1 MHPTFPSETF
11 LPAKILFKKGGIAD
25 LAKEAAAFGTRGV
38 LVHGASLEKNDLK
51 EKLAE
56 DFKKA
61 GLVTESF
68 CRPQGEPTLAE
79 ITDLIAKGK
88 SLKAGWIAG
97 IGGGSVLDLAKAAA
111 GLFHASEMPVYYQEG
126 GALKEKGIPFIAVP
140 TTAGS
145 GSEASLNSVIINPG
159 KKLKLSIR
167 GQGFLARTVIL
178 DPDLLK
184 GLPFSVMCHSGMDAW
199 VQAYES
205 FISKNA
211 TWFSENYALKAIQLI
226 SRHLVPSLNAG
237 RDEDLAG
244 LLLGS
249 FFSGVAFSHSRLGVI
264 HGLAHPL
271 GVLYNIPHGLI
282 CSLLFAPS
290 IKLNLEAMGNQR
302 YAIMSQAV
310 GMDLL
315 QKVHELQKT
324 LKIASPFKGK
334 PLLEKEKIIA
344 EALASGSTAANPKAI
359 TREDVEYLLKEI
371 F

>member
-1 MHPTFPSETF
+1 MHPIFPQETF
-11 LPAKILFKKGGIAD
+11 LPAKVLFKKGGLAD
-25 LAKEAAAFGTRGV
+25 LAKETAELGTRGL
-38 LVHGASLEKNDLK
+38 LVHGASFEKNGLR
-51 EKLAE
+51 EKIAG

-61 GLVTESF
+61 GISVEYF
-68 CRPQGEPTLAE
+68 CRPQDEPTLDE
-79 ITDLIAKGK
+79 ISAVIAKGR
-88 SLKAGWIAG
+88 SLNAEWIIG

-111 GLFHASEMPVYYQEG
+111 GLFNAKEKPVFYQEG
-126 GALKEKGIPFIAVP
+126 GALKDQGIPFIAIP

-145 GSEASLNSVIINPG
+145 GSEASPNSVIINPE
-159 KKLKLSIR
+159 KKVKLSIR
-167 GQGFLARTVIL
+167 HENFLARKILL

-184 GLPFSVMCHSGMDAW
+184 GLPFSVMCYSGMDAW

-211 TWFSENYALKAIQLI
+211 TWFSENFALKAIQLI
-226 SRHLVPSLNAG
+226 SRHLVPALNAG

-244 LLLGS
+244 LMLGS
-249 FFSGVAFSHSRLGVI
+249 FFSGLAFSHSRLGVI

-271 GVLYNIPHGLI
+271 GVLYNVPHGLI
-282 CSLLFAPS
+282 CSLCFAPS
-290 IKLNLEAMGNQR
+290 IKLNLEAMGNQK

-324 LKIASPFKGK
+324 LKIVSPFKGK
-334 PLLEKEKIIA
+334 TIPEKEKILT
-344 EALASGSTAANPKAI
+344 ETLRSGSTAANPKPI
-359 TREDVEYLLKEI
+359 TREDVEYLLREI

>member
-1 MHPTFPSETF
+1 MHPIFPQETI
-11 LPAKILFKKGGIAD
+11 LPAKVFFKKGGLSNLPSEIQELGA
-25 LAKEAAAFGTRGV
+25 RG
-38 LVHGASLEKNDLK
+38 LIIHGASLEKNGLK
-51 EKLAE
+51 EKIAD

-61 GLVTESF
+61 GIFVAFF
-68 CRPQGEPTLAE
+68 CRPQGEPTLTE
-79 ITDLIAKGK
+79 ISAVITQGRDLKIA
-88 SLKAGWIAG
+88 WITG

-111 GLFHASEMPVYYQEG
+111 GLFNAREKPAYYQEG
-126 GALKEKGIPFIAVP
+126 GTLTAPGIPFIAVP

-145 GSEASLNSVIINPG
+145 GSEASPNSVIINPE
-159 KKLKLSIR
+159 KKVKLSIR
-167 GQGFLARTVIL
+167 QKDFLARKVLL

-184 GLPFSVMCHSGMDAW
+184 GLPFAVMCHSGMDAW

-211 TWFSENYALKAIQLI
+211 NWFSENFALKAIQLI
-226 SRHLVPSLNAG
+226 SRHLVPALNAG

-244 LLLGS
+244 LMLGS
-249 FFSGVAFSHSRLGVI
+249 FFSGIAFSHSRLGVI

-271 GVLYNIPHGLI
+271 GVLYNVPHGLI
-282 CSLLFAPS
+282 CSLCFAPS
-290 IKLNLEAMGNQR
+290 IKLNLEAMDNQK

-324 LKIASPFKGK
+324 LKITSPFKGK
-334 PLLEKEKIIA
+334 PLLEKEKIIS
-344 EALASGSTAANPKAI
+344 ETLKSGSTAANPKPI
-359 TREDVEYLLKEI
+359 TREDVEYLLKEL